1 MAPFRAVM
9 IERMG
14 IGAYET
20 GLKNEKI
27 CPEPLG
33 YMRGKTFDDAVVIL
47 DEAQNCTPAEMKM
60 FLTRIGKNCTVII
73 DGDPQQQDIPG
84 TSGLTDAVRRLAH
97 IEDVMVVEF
106 DEDDIVRSGIVREI
120 LRAYRN

>member
-1 MAPFRAVM
+1 
-9 IERMG
+9 
-14 IGAYET
+14 
-20 GLKNEKI
+20 
-27 CPEPLG
+27 
-33 YMRGKTFDDAVVIL
+33 
-47 DEAQNCTPAEMKM
+47 MKM

-97 IEDVMVVEF
+97 LEDVMVVEF

-120 LRAYRN
+120 LKAYRN